1 MVPKFVGMRLATD
14 EDGTDMIVMHSQLI
28 ARQPIVSTTS
38 QRGLIESVAAWLRG
52 CVAGPMTNIL
62 QEQLLDGA
70 REFKG
75 VNRHTTF
82 EPVEKLDISA
92 SHDLSRFSLW
102 VEASTTE
109 PPIVMWRMLCI
120 LFDASQVEN
129 SCNYLDKGLRPESQ
143 IGYVL
148 IKYSAAAASRSP
160 SFAEIPGAQ
169 VVCALS
175 GRSLNSAPDVRGC
188 AADSGAMGDNA
199 I

>member
-62 QEQLLDGA
+62 QEQLLGETA
-70 REFKG
+70 PGNSRVSIG
-75 VNRHTTF
+75 I
-82 EPVEKLDISA
+82 LLSA

-109 PPIVMWRMLCI
+109 PPIVMCI
-120 LFDASQVEN
+120 SFDASQVEN